1 MECEEQREYTVG
13 HKKAIGV
20 NQRGDAT
27 DQLCVAAES
36 EKQ

>member
-1 MECEEQREYTVG
+1 MKCEEQREYTAG
-13 HKKAIGV
+13 HQKAVSV

-27 DQLCVAAES
+27 DQLCVAAEA